1 MSMLRVENLTASLG
15 GREVLREVSFTLGGG
30 EFVGLL
36 GPNGA
41 GKSTLL
47 KAMLGLTPAGGHV
60 AMDGRHLGGLS
71 PSARARLMAYLPQER
86 DVAWNLTA
94 EAVVAL
100 GRTPWRGPMQ
110 PFLHRSKWR
119 LQPESGK
126 IEVQQS
132 ARARTHERSESAG
145 AGQAEDDRAIRE
157 AMARTD
163 VLHLR
168 GRSIADMS
176 GGERNRTLIARALA
190 QEAPLLLADEPVA
203 GLDPAHQIAAMELFA
218 SLADNGGT
226 VLITLH
232 ELHLAARWCRRLLVL
247 DKGRLVADGTPAD
260 VLTPERLAAVYGV
273 EAYRAE
279 TPHGLVV
286 TPIARRHDPA
296 GQG

>member
-1 MSMLRVENLTASLG
+1 MSVLRVEALSASLG
-15 GREVLREVSFTLGGG
+15 GRQVLREVSFTLGGG

-47 KAMLGLTPAGGHV
+47 KAVLGLTPATGHV
-60 AMDGRHLGGLS
+60 TMDGRNLGRLP

-86 DVAWNLTA
+86 DVAWDLTT

-100 GRTPWRGPMQ
+100 GRTPWRRPMQ
-110 PFLHRSKWR
+110 PRG
-119 LQPESGK
+119 P
-126 IEVQQS
+126 
-132 ARARTHERSESAG
+132 
-145 AGQAEDDRAIRE
+145 EDDRAIRE

-168 GRSIADMS
+168 RRSIAEMS
-176 GGERNRTLIARALA
+176 GGERNRALIARALA

-218 SLADNGGT
+218 ALADSGGT

-247 DKGRLVADGTPAD
+247 DKGGLVADGTPGE

-273 EAYRAE
+273 EAYRAQ

-286 TPIARRHDPA
+286 TPVARRHGPA
-296 GQG
+296 QED

>member
-1 MSMLRVENLTASLG
+1 MSVLRVESLTASLG
-15 GREVLREVSFTLGGG
+15 GRDVLRHVSFTLGGG

-47 KAMLGLTPAGGHV
+47 KAVLGLTPAAGHFT
-60 AMDGRHLGGLS
+60 MDGRDLGRLP
-71 PSARARLMAYLPQER
+71 PSVRARLMAYLPQER
-86 DVAWNLTA
+86 DVAWDLTA

-100 GRTPWRGPMQ
+100 GRTPWRRPMQ
-110 PFLHRSKWR
+110 P
-119 LQPESGK
+119 PGP
-126 IEVQQS
+126 
-132 ARARTHERSESAG
+132 
-145 AGQAEDDRAIRE
+145 EDDRAVRE

-168 GRSIADMS
+168 GRSVAAMS

-218 SLADNGGT
+218 ALADAGGA

-232 ELHLAARWCRRLLVL
+232 ELHLAARWCRRLMVL
-247 DKGRLVADGTPAD
+247 DKGRLVADGAPAE

-279 TPHGLVV
+279 TPRGLVV
-286 TPIARRHDPA
+286 TPIARLHDPA
-296 GQG
+296 EGD